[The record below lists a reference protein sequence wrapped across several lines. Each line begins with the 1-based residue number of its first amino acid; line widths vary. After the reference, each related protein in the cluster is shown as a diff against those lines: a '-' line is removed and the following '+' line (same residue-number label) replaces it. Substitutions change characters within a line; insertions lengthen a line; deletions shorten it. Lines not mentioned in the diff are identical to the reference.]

1 MRLKMIA
8 GNVIVVL
15 LIGIGGYWVVKRQ
28 IESGL
33 TEQIDRRIPNE
44 AELLSRSWR
53 LAGTEFAG
61 QVLDRAGSSP
71 VRQALLGAVG
81 EQQRR
86 SRAFEAAQSISA
98 WFQDPARG
106 RTVRPDIV
114 VVIDETGTVV
124 ARDTDRNRMF
134 GKPLLNEVP
143 AIKAVLDSGVPSYD
157 VWARENKL
165 LQIAV
170 AAVRNTEGG
179 ILGAL
184 LVGYD
189 LSNAFAKGEADVLGR
204 DVVYLTDERIYSS
217 STSGPVREALQRF
230 LYQPPLDAT
239 TQAALRGNAAP
250 PWTAEIGGRE
260 YVGIT
265 ARLPN
270 VSSLQAGFAILAD
283 RTDATALSSTAN
295 VILML
300 TLLGLICVGVY
311 GLIIANNL
319 MEPLMEIEDD
329 VLALINGRTNV
340 RIEVESKEFGGL
352 AYRINQLIN
361 LFMGVAEEDEEGR
374 AVTSAGGWEAVNS
387 NGGATPAPA
396 STPAATSADDAK
408 LGQEAEGAYYARLYQ
423 EYVAAKQAVGEDV
436 SSIPKE
442 RFIERIEGN
451 AAHLIKRHG
460 ARMVRFRVERE
471 GQQVNLTPVIFK

>member
-8 GNVIVVL
+8 GHVIVVL
-15 LIGIGGYWVVKRQ
+15 LIGAGGYWVVKRQ
-28 IESGL
+28 IASGL
-33 TEQIDRRIPNE
+33 ADQINHRISND

-53 LAGTEFAG
+53 LAGTEFAA
-61 QVLDRAGSSP
+61 QALDRAGTSD
-71 VRQALLGAVG
+71 VRQALLSAVG

-86 SRAFEAAQSISA
+86 TRAFEAAQSISA

-114 VVIDETGTVV
+114 VIIDETGTVV
-124 ARDTDRNRMF
+124 ARDTDPNRMF

-143 AIKAVLDSGVPSYD
+143 AVKSVLESGVPSYD

-170 AAVRNTEGG
+170 AAVRNTDGG
-179 ILGAL
+179 ILGGL

-189 LSNAFAKGEADVLGR
+189 ISNAFAKAEARVLGR

-217 STSGPVREALQRF
+217 STAAPVRESLQRM
-230 LYQPPLDAT
+230 LYQPPLDAG
-239 TQAALRGNAAP
+239 TQAALAGSRVP
-250 PWTAEIGGRE
+250 PWKARIGGTD
-260 YVGIT
+260 YVGLT

-270 VSSLQAGFAILAD
+270 VSSLRAGFAVLANK
-283 RTDATALSSTAN
+283 TEATALASTAN
-295 VILML
+295 ILLML
-300 TLLGLICVGVY
+300 TLVGLIGVGVY
-311 GLIIANNL
+311 GLIVANSL
-319 MEPLMEIEDD
+319 MVPLIEMEDD
-329 VLALINGRTNV
+329 LLAVINGRTDV
-340 RIEVESKEFGGL
+340 RIEVESQEFGGL

-374 AVTSAGGWEAVNS
+374 AVTSAGGWEAVSS
-387 NGGATPAPA
+387 NGGGATPEP
-396 STPAATSADDAK
+396 TPLANSPED
-408 LGQEAEGAYYARLYQ
+408 ARLGSEPEGQYLNRLYG
-423 EYVAAKQAVGEDV
+423 EYVAAKQAIGEDV
-436 SSIPKE
+436 SSIPQE
-442 RFIERIEGN
+442 RFVERIKGN